1 MFAEAEIMNTQTREV
16 IAGGCAKT
24 SGKGINYFETHTQ
37 CCLDALQDL
46 LTIRCHDAWGAP
58 HNVLP

>member
-37 CCLDALQDL
+37 W
-46 LTIRCHDAWGAP
+46 CHDAWGAP